1 MNTFFLHPRLAADTV
16 VLGHLELSLLL
27 LMNNATYPW
36 FILVPERVGA
46 SEIFELA
53 ETDRLILIE
62 EVALLSRA
70 LTDELRPDK
79 LNIAALGNLVPQLH
93 LHVIARFRSDP
104 AWPAP
109 VWGKTEARPYSE
121 GERRNVQARMAQRLG
136 TALRIA
142 D

>member
-1 MNTFFLHPRLAADTV
+1 MNTFLLHPRLAADTV
-16 VLGHLELSLLL
+16 ALGRLELSILL
-27 LMNNATYPW
+27 LMNDATYPW
-36 FILVPERVGA
+36 FILVPERAGA
-46 SEIFELA
+46 SEIYELA

-70 LTDELRPDK
+70 LKDELRPDK
-79 LNIAALGNLVPQLH
+79 LNIAALGNVVPQLH

-109 VWGKTEARPYSE
+109 VWGKAETRPYSE
-121 GERRNVQARMAQRLG
+121 GERRNIQTRMAQRLG